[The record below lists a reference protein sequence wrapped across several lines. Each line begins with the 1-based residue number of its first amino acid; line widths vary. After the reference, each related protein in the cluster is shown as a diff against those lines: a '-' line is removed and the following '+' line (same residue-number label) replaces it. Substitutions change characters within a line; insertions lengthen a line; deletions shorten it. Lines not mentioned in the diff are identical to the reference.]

1 MGLGLSNPTHIA
13 LIAVVLLLLFGAK
26 RLPEMGR
33 SLGLGLR
40 EFKDSVTGSS
50 DPSHV
55 SAVTAAQARATLGG
69 PAADPAEANGPERA

>member
-13 LIAVVLLLLFGAK
+13 LIVVVLLLLFGAK

-50 DPSHV
+50 DRSRV
-55 SAVTAAQARATLGG
+55 SAVTAPEPRAPLGS
-69 PAADPAEANGPERA
+69 PAAASADANGRQRS